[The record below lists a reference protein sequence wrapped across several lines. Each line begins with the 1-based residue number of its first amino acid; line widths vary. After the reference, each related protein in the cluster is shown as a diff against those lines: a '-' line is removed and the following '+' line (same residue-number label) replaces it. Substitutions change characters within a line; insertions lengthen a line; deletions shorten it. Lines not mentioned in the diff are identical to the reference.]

1 MSLRVAACAYPI
13 ERLSSFVAFAQK
25 QEFLVER
32 AVQEGARLLV
42 FPEYASMEL
51 TSVLPPEEQ
60 GDLQRELSALQ
71 GLFADFLAI
80 YGRLA
85 QKHGVYILGP
95 SFPERCPFGSRAD
108 ARASTAGDVFRNR
121 IRLHAP
127 SGELGVSEKMQMT
140 RFEREEWG
148 IAPGQSSRVFETE
161 LGVIGVAICYDVEF
175 PLLVRRQV
183 EAGAEIILVP
193 SCTDTLAGY
202 HRVALSCRAR
212 ALENQC
218 FVVQAPT
225 VGGAAWSIA
234 VDQNWGAAAVYGP
247 VDRGFASDGV
257 VAQGALDAP
266 GWVFGDCDLAALA
279 RVRREGQVTNHR
291 DWSLPGH
298 LSGPLEVVS
307 L

>member
-1 MSLRVAACAYPI
+1 MTLRVAACAYPI
-13 ERLSSFVAFAQK
+13 ERLANFEAYVDKQSTLVAEATR
-25 QEFLVER
+25 V
-32 AVQEGARLLV
+32 GARLLV

-51 TSVLPPEEQ
+51 SSLLPAEQQ
-60 GDLQRELSALQ
+60 GDLQRELAAMQSLLPAMLDVYTQ
-71 GLFADFLAI
+71 LA
-80 YGRLA
+80 R
-85 QKHGVYILGP
+85 KHGVYILGP
-95 SFPERCPFGSRAD
+95 SFPERSEAQH
-108 ARASTAGDVFRNR
+108 VVRNR

-127 SGELGVSEKMQMT
+127 SGEMGVTEKMQMT

-148 IAPGQSSRVFETE
+148 IAPGTQQRVFDTE
-161 LGVIGVAICYDVEF
+161 LGTIGVAICYDAEF

-183 EAGAEIILVP
+183 EAGAEIVLVP

-218 FVVQAPT
+218 YVVQAPT

-234 VDQNWGAAAVYGP
+234 VDQNWGAAAIYGP

-257 VAQGALDAP
+257 VTQGALDTP
-266 GWVFGDCDLAALA
+266 GWVLGDLDLTALS
-279 RVRREGQVTNHR
+279 RVRAEGQVTNHH

-298 LSGPLEVVS
+298 LTSGLETVS

>member
-1 MSLRVAACAYPI
+1 MNVRVAACAYPI
-13 ERLSSFVAFAQK
+13 ERLESFVAFAQK
-25 QEFLVER
+25 QELLVER

-51 TSVLPPEEQ
+51 TSLLPLEEQ
-60 GDLQRELSALQ
+60 GDLQRELFALQ
-71 GLFADFLAI
+71 GLFADFLAT
-80 YGRLA
+80 YTALA
-85 QKHGVYILGP
+85 KKHGIYILGP
-95 SFPERCPFGSRAD
+95 SFPERL
-108 ARASTAGDVFRNR
+108 ASADVFRNR
-121 IRLHAP
+121 NRLHAP
-127 SGELGVSEKMQMT
+127 SGELGVAEKMQMT

-148 IAPGQSSRVFETE
+148 IAPGTCSRVFHTE
-161 LGVIGVAICYDVEF
+161 LGVIGVAICYDAEF

-257 VAQGALDAP
+257 VAQGALDTP
-266 GWVFGDCDLAALA
+266 GWVFGDLDLAELA

-298 LSGPLEVVS
+298 LAGSLESVS